1 MVSQHIYSSTTCA
14 PAQSPAEQCLESRF
28 SVLECCYV
36 MLQVLAVLLPMV
48 VAPLLLLTLLLVSAM
63 LLARKGHDCAR
74 SCCI

>member
-1 MVSQHIYSSTTCA
+1 
-14 PAQSPAEQCLESRF
+14 
-28 SVLECCYV
+28 

-63 LLARKGHDCAR
+63 RLARKGHDCAR